1 MRVLDGACVQPPDLR
16 TVETCAKPACTN
28 SPELRH
34 MHSQHDT
41 PRWDVGAWGPVRYY
55 VFSFFFFFFNEGG
68 SKKRVFRVASSR
80 SKKKKNSLKLCQLRR
95 NAFCA
100 LKLNDT
106 WFYDFSVRRR
116 VGWEFGIEQ
125 WLASRREVSVPRS
138 INPNLRKCANP
149 RLVLRTL
156 VWSNERLGSTRN
168 GRPR

>member
-55 VFSFFFFFFNEGG
+55 VFSFFFFFNEGG

-80 SKKKKNSLKLCQLRR
+80 SKKKKI
-95 NAFCA
+95 A
-100 LKLNDT
+100 
-106 WFYDFSVRRR
+106 
-116 VGWEFGIEQ
+116 
-125 WLASRREVSVPRS
+125 
-138 INPNLRKCANP
+138 
-149 RLVLRTL
+149 
-156 VWSNERLGSTRN
+156 
-168 GRPR
+168 

>member
-55 VFSFFFFFFNEGG
+55 VFSFFFFLMKEVVRKESFV
-68 SKKRVFRVASSR
+68 SLPLVR
-80 SKKKKNSLKLCQLRR
+80 KKNSLKLCQLRR

-125 WLASRREVSVPRS
+125 WLASHREVSVPRS